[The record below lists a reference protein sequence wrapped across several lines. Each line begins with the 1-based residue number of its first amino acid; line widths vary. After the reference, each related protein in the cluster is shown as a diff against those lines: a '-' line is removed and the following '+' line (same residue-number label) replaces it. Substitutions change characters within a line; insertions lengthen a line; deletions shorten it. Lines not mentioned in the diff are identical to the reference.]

1 MTQDDFDLA
10 LRRRKQQAQPVDE
23 FDEALRRRREAAA
36 QEAPAAQPP
45 PAPSR
50 GLGTRLGE
58 TVQDIL
64 VGGLQHVPGAATA
77 YGALTSLGTLG
88 ETSTK
93 EGAQQFRD
101 LVRLAQERSGSAV
114 AGPMSPL
121 ALVMGGAPYAIGGP
135 GMQATRMGRAL
146 YSAGVGGARAGER
159 AAIDEESPADI
170 AKAAAL
176 GAGMEAGT
184 GFLIG
189 EPLGAI
195 ARGMRTPTRV
205 AQVQAQRAATREA
218 EKPLYEAWTG
228 YTGRGSPVTTAPLSP
243 ATPALAAALDDPTVQ
258 QAIRVV
264 RRNPEFRN
272 LPPSSPVVL
281 DRAYKIIGG
290 KAFKDKYSVP
300 TETAQNVRDMLREGM
315 DEARPDQLYSDVL
328 KVARGGRGVEEAG
341 KRGGEALRYASRGTP
356 GSLATALKQGEESF
370 AEYLAQAT
378 PQQRAAAAEGVYGY
392 LREAPKTAGIYTAK
406 GRIPVPF
413 LPSRAAMQAPRIA
426 EIAGSQPTR
435 LQRGVRGAAAGVPSA
450 LQEVLNQ
457 FFMGQ

>member
-1 MTQDDFDLA
+1 MQDEFDLA
-10 LRRRKQQAQPVDE
+10 LQRRKQPAKPVDE
-23 FDEALRRRREAAA
+23 FDEAMLRRREAAA
-36 QEAPAAQPP
+36 STPAAAQEK
-45 PAPSR
+45 APSFR
-50 GLGTRLGE
+50 DLAGRAGE
-58 TVQDIL
+58 IAQDIL
-64 VGGLQHVPGAATA
+64 AGGLQNIPGAATA
-77 YGALTSLGTLG
+77 YGALTAARTLG
-88 ETSTK
+88 KKSIK
-93 EGAQQFRD
+93 EGAQEFQEM
-101 LVRLAQERSGSAV
+101 VREAPERSGQAV
-114 AGPMSPL
+114 AGPLSPL
-121 ALVMGGAPYAIGGP
+121 AVAMGAVPYMLGGVGA
-135 GMQATRMGRAL
+135 QATRLGRAL

-159 AAIDEESPADI
+159 AAIEEKEPADI
-170 AKAAAL
+170 AKSAAL
-176 GAGMEAGT
+176 GAGLEAGT

-195 ARGMRTPTRV
+195 ARAMRTPTRV
-205 AQVQAQRAATREA
+205 AQVQAQRAATRQA

-228 YTGRGSPVTTAPLSP
+228 YTGRGSPVTAAPLSP
-243 ATPALAAALDDPTVQ
+243 ATPALAAALDDPTVR

-264 RRNPEFRN
+264 QRNPEFRN

-315 DEARPDQLYSDVL
+315 DEARPDLPYSDVL
-328 KVARGGRGVEEAG
+328 SVARGGRMVEEAG

-426 EIAGSQPTR
+426 QIAGSQPTR

-450 LQEVLNQ
+450 LQEVLGQ